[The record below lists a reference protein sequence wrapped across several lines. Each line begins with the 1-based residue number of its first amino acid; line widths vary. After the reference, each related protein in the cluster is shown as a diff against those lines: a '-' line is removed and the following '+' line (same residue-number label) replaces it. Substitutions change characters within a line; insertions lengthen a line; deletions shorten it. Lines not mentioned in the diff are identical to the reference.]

1 MVEKLQLKDA
11 SLEQKPILI
20 SMGEPSGIGAEI
32 CLKLVLNAKFQDY
45 VANKNPNL
53 KVVVLGNFQL
63 LAEVAKKFNL
73 AVNLIKLENLA
84 QAPVQK
90 ANNLSILNFDLA
102 AEVEL
107 GKLNVK
113 NAGFVLKLID
123 SGAKLALAGK
133 ASSLVTAPI
142 HKGVINSSGLNFSGH
157 TEYLQNL
164 CSAQEVVMMLV
175 SEELRVA
182 LATTHLPL
190 KDVASAINAPM
201 LRTKLEILVNHLQK
215 FYKINK
221 PYIGVCGLN
230 PHAGEGGYLG
240 SEELEI
246 IDPLLQKMRTQ
257 GYNLTNALPA
267 DTIFTPNL
275 LKDKDA
281 ILAMYHDQGLP
292 TLKHIGWDKSVN
304 ITLGLPIIRT
314 SPDHGT
320 AHNIAHLG
328 VASENSLV
336 AALIEADKHQ
346 RFC

>member
-1 MVEKLQLKDA
+1 MFEKLKFASTNLNLK
-11 SLEQKPILI
+11 QKPILI

-45 VANKNPNL
+45 ISTKNPNL
-53 KVVVLGNFQL
+53 KLVVLGNFKL
-63 LAEVAKKFNL
+63 LVDVAKKFNL
-73 AVNLIKLENLA
+73 AVNLIKLEKLA

-90 ANNLSILNFDLA
+90 SNNLSVLNFELA
-102 AEVEL
+102 DKVKL
-107 GKLNVK
+107 GTLNVK
-113 NAGFVLKLID
+113 NAAFVLNLID
-123 SGAKLALAGK
+123 FGAKQALAGE
-133 ASSLVTAPI
+133 ARSLVTAPI
-142 HKGVINSSGLNFSGH
+142 HKGIINSSGLNFSGH

-164 CSAQEVVMMLV
+164 CNAPEVVMMLV
-175 SEELRVA
+175 SDQLRVA

-201 LRTKLEILVNHLQK
+201 LATKIEILVAHLQN
-215 FYKINK
+215 FYKIDK

-267 DTIFTPNL
+267 DTIFTPNA

-292 TLKHIGWDKSVN
+292 TLKYIGWDKGVN
-304 ITLGLPIIRT
+304 ITLGLPIVRT

-320 AHNIAHLG
+320 ALNIAHLG
-328 VASENSLV
+328 TASESSLV
-336 AALIEADKHQ
+336 SALIEADKHK
-346 RFC
+346 